1 MNFWNKSKKTT
12 TPPTVK
18 DIYSSPGHLIRRSQ
32 QISVSLFVDELGEL
46 GLTSVQYAALLAIRD
61 RPDIAQR
68 SLGRLI
74 AIDRSTI
81 GTVLRGLED
90 KGLITRQTPEDNQ
103 RIKVLSL
110 TKSGNSLLTQTTEGI
125 SNVQRRFLAPLS
137 IEEQAIFLQLIAKI
151 VEKNNEFSRAP
162 LS

>member
-1 MNFWNKSKKTT
+1 M
-12 TPPTVK
+12 
-18 DIYSSPGHLIRRSQ
+18 
-32 QISVSLFVDELGEL
+32 
-46 GLTSVQYAALLAIRD
+46 
-61 RPDIAQR
+61 
-68 SLGRLI
+68 
-74 AIDRSTI
+74 
-81 GTVLRGLED
+81 LRGLED